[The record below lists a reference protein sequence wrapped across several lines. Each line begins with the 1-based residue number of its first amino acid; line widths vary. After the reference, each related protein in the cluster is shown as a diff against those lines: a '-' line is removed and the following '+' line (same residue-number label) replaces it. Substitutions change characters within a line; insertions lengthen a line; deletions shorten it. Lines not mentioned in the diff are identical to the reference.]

1 MVLRVIETRS
11 DLESYLEADLH
22 AQGLERWR
30 HRYRVMHRAP
40 YFQRMLR
47 KTEYWTN
54 TARTPFGRLVAAYL
68 RLRLKFLGEK
78 LGFGIPLNAFGPG
91 LSVAHVGWVHVHHRA
106 KIGANCRIHQGVTI
120 GEGRPGEYP
129 SIGDDV
135 FIYPGAMVLGAD
147 VGSRV
152 GIYAGAV
159 VTKPVPDDVDVAGV
173 PARIVKDRR
182 TRAVSA

>member
-1 MVLRVIETRS
+1 MIRTRE
-11 DLESYLEADLH
+11 DLKSYLEADLH

-30 HRYRVMHRAP
+30 HRYRIRHRAP
-40 YFQRMLR
+40 FFQRMLR

-54 TARTPFGRLVAAYL
+54 TAHTPFGHLIAAYY
-68 RLRLKFLGEK
+68 RLRLKFLGER
-78 LGFGIPLNAFGPG
+78 LGFGISINTFGPG
-91 LSVAHVGWVHVHHRA
+91 LSVAHIGWVHVHHMA
-106 KIGANCRIHQGVTI
+106 KVGTNCRIHQGVTI

-129 SIGDDV
+129 TIGDDV
-135 FIYPGAMVLGAD
+135 YIFPGAMVLGVD
-147 VGSRV
+147 VGNRV

-182 TRAVSA
+182 PSVVSA